1 MVQNVFSDVASAAAD
16 DASDLVPWV
25 RSAQKIVVLSG
36 AGMSAESGVPTFRDA
51 HTGFWQHYDV
61 EQLATADAW
70 WANPQLVYSWYLWR
84 ARMVRSV
91 APNAGHEALA
101 RWGAAADV
109 FISTQNVDDLHERA
123 GSAAVTHLHGSLYAF
138 RCDECAQPAQ
148 LSSDVF
154 SGVADP
160 GTDEDLVMVEPPEC
174 NHCQPGRIRPDI
186 VFFGEFL
193 PQQAWQQTEQAL
205 TQADLVLVVG
215 TSGVVQP
222 AASLPFIASSLG
234 TPVVEINPVASE
246 LTPFMDLSIA
256 AGAAVALPQ
265 LLHLR

>member
-1 MVQNVFSDVASAAAD
+1 MVQKNVFADVAAAEAGSEL
-16 DASDLVPWV
+16 AAWV
-25 RSAQKIVVLSG
+25 QAAQRVVVLSG

-91 APNAGHEALA
+91 APNPGHQALA
-101 RWGAAADV
+101 RWGGDAEV

-123 GSAAVTHLHGSLYAF
+123 GSTDVTHLHGSLYAF
-138 RCDECAQPAQ
+138 RCDECEQPAE
-148 LSSDVF
+148 LAADVF
-154 SGVADP
+154 ASDAAP
-160 GTDEDLVMVEPPEC
+160 GSDEDLVMVDPPAC
-174 NHCQPGRIRPDI
+174 AACAPGRIRPDI

-193 PQQAWQQTEQAL
+193 PQQAWQRTEQAL
-205 TQADLVLVVG
+205 TEADLVLVVG

-222 AASLPFIASSLG
+222 AASLPFVASSLG

-246 LTPFMDLSIA
+246 LTPFMDVSIA
-256 AGAAVALPQ
+256 QGAAVALPE
-265 LLHLR
+265 LFELR

>member
-1 MVQNVFSDVASAAAD
+1 MAEIVFTDVDAATSDGATELADWVQGAKDV
-16 DASDLVPWV
+16 
-25 RSAQKIVVLSG
+25 VVLSG

-91 APNAGHEALA
+91 APNPGHEALA
-101 RWGAAADV
+101 RWGADAEV

-123 GSAAVTHLHGSLYAF
+123 GSAEVTHLHGSLYAF
-138 RCDECAQPAQ
+138 RCDECEQPSE
-148 LSSDVF
+148 LSDEVF
-154 SGVADP
+154 TGVADP
-160 GTDEDLVMVEPPEC
+160 GSDEDLVMVDPPVC
-174 NHCQPGRIRPDI
+174 AACTQGRIRPDI

-193 PQQAWQQTEQAL
+193 PQQAWQRTEQAL
-205 TQADLVLVVG
+205 TEADLVLVVG

-234 TPVVEINPVASE
+234 IPVVEINPVASE
-246 LTPFMDLSIA
+246 LTPFMDVSIA
-256 AGAAVALPQ
+256 QGAAVALPE
-265 LLHLR
+265 LLALR